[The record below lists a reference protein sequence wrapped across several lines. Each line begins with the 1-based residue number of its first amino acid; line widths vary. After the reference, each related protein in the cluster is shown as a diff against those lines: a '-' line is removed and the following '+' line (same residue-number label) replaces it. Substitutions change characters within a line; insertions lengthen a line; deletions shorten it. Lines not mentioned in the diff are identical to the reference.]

1 MSPGESRMQ
10 ATAVPDRHRLNA
22 FEIWGGNDRTCDRLS
37 VPGFDMQ
44 VLCRPYEGREGG
56 DLRFVSTCA
65 MGNIVR
71 FTLAD
76 IAGHGKGVAGT
87 ALHLRDMIRKHINKP
102 NPTKFARALNHE
114 FARLQKDGIFAT
126 AIICTYFAPTDH
138 LIVCNAGHPRPLFYR
153 AKSRVWQL
161 LDQDSP
167 GNLAQGDASEVGVG
181 NLPLGI
187 VTETNYPQY
196 AVRLEVGDIV
206 ITYTDA
212 LIEATDADGRPLGED
227 GLLALA
233 AQLDTSKPESLDTA
247 LAALVDRYCGGKAP
261 SDDISILALYHT
273 GSNPPRM
280 ALGERLKVLGRM
292 VGFMK

>member
-1 MSPGESRMQ
+1 MTQ
-10 ATAVPDRHRLNA
+10 TQVPDRHRLRA

-44 VLCRPYEGREGG
+44 VFCRPYQGREGG

-76 IAGHGKGVAGT
+76 IAGHGTSVSST

-114 FARLQKDGIFAT
+114 FARLQRDGIFAT
-126 AIICTYFAPTDH
+126 AVICTYFAPTDH
-138 LIVCNAGHPRPLFYR
+138 LIVCNAGHPRPLLYR
-153 AKSRVWQL
+153 SRDKRWRL
-161 LDQDSP
+161 LDQNSP
-167 GNLAQGDASEVGVG
+167 GNLAQDDAKEAGVG

-187 VTETNYPQY
+187 ITETNYPQY
-196 AVRLEVGDIV
+196 AIRLDPGDII

-212 LIEATDADGRPLGED
+212 LIKATDAEDRPLGED
-227 GLLALA
+227 GLLKLA
-233 AQLDTSKPESLDTA
+233 DQLDPSRPEGIDTA
-247 LAALVDRYCGGKAP
+247 LAELVDRHRAGKAP
-261 SDDISILALYHT
+261 DDDISVLALYHNA
-273 GSNPPRM
+273 SNPPKV

>member
-1 MSPGESRMQ
+1 MTTMQ
-10 ATAVPDRHRLNA
+10 APADRHRLRA
-22 FEIWGGNDRTCDRLS
+22 FEIWGGNSRAHDRLS
-37 VPGFDMQ
+37 VPGFEMQ
-44 VLCRPYEGREGG
+44 IFAEPYQGSEGG

-76 IAGHGKGVAGT
+76 IAGHGESVAET
-87 ALHLRDMIRKHINKP
+87 ARHLHGIIRRNINKP
-102 NPTKFARALNHE
+102 NPTKFARALNYE
-114 FARLQKDGIFAT
+114 FARLQQSGIFAT

-138 LIVCNAGHPRPLFYR
+138 LIICNAGHPRPLFYSAR
-153 AKSRVWQL
+153 DKRWLL

-167 GNLAQGDASEVGVG
+167 GNLARDHAKDAGVG

-187 VTETNYPQY
+187 IAETNYPQF
-196 AVRLEVGDIV
+196 AIRLNPGDIV

-212 LIEATDADGRPLGED
+212 LIESADANGRALGEQ
-227 GLLALA
+227 GLLRLA
-233 AQLDTSKPESLDTA
+233 QQLDPATPEHPPENLDSE
-247 LAALVDRYCGGKAP
+247 LAKLVADYRGGKP
-261 SDDISILALYHT
+261 SDDDTSILALYHT
-273 GSNPPRM
+273 GSNPPKM